1 MDWTAGTVVAPYDHS
16 HAENRQAATK
26 ERHHNIGSSQRHP
39 GHVLGCRRHIRSFHQ
54 TLRMHTMPT
63 ARTLTSTAA
72 FWLEALDAFDIRH
85 DGPQWT
91 TWTPSAPPTIEDH
104 HQLTELVRD
113 GIVIQQ
119 FLLELVTR
127 SGHATQPH
135 PRQAQCAPRHTAS
148 LTASTDAQTASV
160 LLLMDP
166 GWVQTEL
173 GGEGARLPV
182 DDSVRGVVT
191 TIESHMGASGLQ
203 FRDYQDHVIPW

>member
-1 MDWTAGTVVAPYDHS
+1 
-16 HAENRQAATK
+16 
-26 ERHHNIGSSQRHP
+26 
-39 GHVLGCRRHIRSFHQ
+39 
-54 TLRMHTMPT
+54 MPT

-127 SGHATQPH
+127 SGMQRNHILDKLNALLATQP
-135 PRQAQCAPRHTAS
+135 
-148 LTASTDAQTASV
+148 V
-160 LLLMDP
+160 
-166 GWVQTEL
+166 
-173 GGEGARLPV
+173 
-182 DDSVRGVVT
+182 
-191 TIESHMGASGLQ
+191 
-203 FRDYQDHVIPW
+203 